1 MLARSGPLPTGKGW
15 RYELKCDGFR
25 ALICTHGGRLRVRSR
40 RGWDMTARIPELA
53 ECLPADVQLDGEL
66 VAWGDDA
73 QPDFH
78 RLARRMLHG
87 DASIPVTLM
96 AFDVLAVN
104 GEPILRLP
112 YTERRAL
119 LDEVLLGDANGV
131 EVVESFEDGLALWD
145 AVVER
150 GLEGV
155 VAKREREPY
164 RPGARLW
171 VKTKNQTTVRFQEE
185 LAAATRLTRRRAFGR
200 RDTASDRP
208 A

>member
-1 MLARSGPLPTGKGW
+1 MIPLPEPMLARSGLLPTGW

-25 ALICTHGGRLRVRSR
+25 ALVCTHGGRLRVRSR
-40 RGWDMTARIPELA
+40 RGWDMTSRIPELA

-66 VAWGDDA
+66 VAWGDDV

-78 RLARRMLHG
+78 RLSRRMLHG
-87 DASIPVTLM
+87 ETSIPVTLM
-96 AFDVLAVN
+96 AFDVLALN
-104 GEPILRLP
+104 GEPTLGLP

-119 LDEVLLGDANGV
+119 LDELLLGEANGI
-131 EVVESFEDGLALWD
+131 EVVESFEDGQALWD
-145 AVVER
+145 AVVAR

-171 VKTKNQTTVRFQEE
+171 VKTKNRATAIFQEE
-185 LAAATRLTRRRAFGR
+185 SAGAKAM
-200 RDTASDRP
+200 RP
-208 A
+208 ARER